1 VNHRTLPVSVAVTVL
16 FAFGCGTKSAPAT
29 PDPVSVSGTVC
40 DATGKPVANMMLA
53 FRPEDAGN
61 QGQRPMALVNADGK
75 FRTRCL
81 PGKYTVSLT
90 ALPRGAGHA
99 ADPAA
104 ASPPE
109 KGSKETTGASWEVN
123 VLSNGRDD
131 LKLTVK

>member
-1 VNHRTLPVSVAVTVL
+1 MKNRALPLSYAVVVL
-16 FAFGCGTKSAPAT
+16 FTAGCGSKSIPST
-29 PDPVSVSGTVC
+29 VDPVSVSGSVF

-53 FRPEDAGN
+53 FRPEDAAN
-61 QGQRPMALVNADGK
+61 QGQRPMVLVNADGK
-75 FRTRCL
+75 FRTKCL

-99 ADPAA
+99 ADPAGGL
-104 ASPPE
+104 PPE
-109 KGSKETTGASWEVN
+109 KGSKETAGASWEVN